1 MQQPARS
8 ARSRNARGSGDSTDM
23 ALLRIT
29 DSGIG
34 IRPTDLPH
42 VFERFYRA
50 DKARSRA
57 HGGTGLGLSI
67 AQYIVQANGGTI
79 EAASEGVNRG
89 STFSVR
95 LPLLADRVERVRR
108 PSAPT
113 APGSHPRV
121 PLGR

>member
-1 MQQPARS
+1 
-8 ARSRNARGSGDSTDM
+8 M

-67 AQYIVQANGGTI
+67 AQYIVQAHGGTI
-79 EAASEGVNRG
+79 EAASEGTNRG
-89 STFSVR
+89 STFTVK
-95 LPLLADRVERVRR
+95 LPLA
-108 PSAPT
+108 T
-113 APGSHPRV
+113 APAGRPRRGAAAT
-121 PLGR
+121 PIAIGR

>member
-1 MQQPARS
+1 
-8 ARSRNARGSGDSTDM
+8 M
-23 ALLRIT
+23 ALLTIA

-34 IRPTDLPH
+34 ISPTDLPH

-67 AQYIVQANGGTI
+67 AQYIVQAHGGSI
-79 EAASEGVNRG
+79 QAASEGSNRG

-95 LPLLADRVERVRR
+95 LPLLASVAPGK
-108 PSAPT
+108 PSALPQHS
-113 APGSHPRV
+113 APVAASR
-121 PLGR
+121 